1 MSCAPCCT
9 ESLLCAVLNSEYTT
23 IAFICAVLIES
34 QF

>member
-9 ESLLCAVLNSEYTT
+9 ESLCAVLNSEYTT
-23 IAFICAVLIES
+23 IAFVCAVLIES